1 VTPLHAGTRF
11 KKTQRAQAAAAWLKK
26 KLGEPK
32 IKREL
37 SNAKSEPEKKS
48 WAGQKTSRQRARR
61 PGLKAAPPSHSREE
75 ELVTPLQAG
84 TRVKKAQRAQAAA
97 GWQKKKLGEPEIKR
111 NLSDAKSEPEKQKL
125 GGTKNEQA
133 AS

>member
-1 VTPLHAGTRF
+1 MGAIYGEYRDNIGTICMLDSLEAGQDR
-11 KKTQRAQAAAAWLKK
+11 
-26 KLGEPK
+26 
-32 IKREL
+32 
-37 SNAKSEPEKKS
+37 SNAGPIWRQYRSKS

-97 GWQKKKLGEPEIKR
+97 DWQKKKLGEPEIKR
-111 NLSDAKSEPEKQKL
+111 NLSDEKSEPEKQKL
-125 GGTKNEQA
+125 GGTKKEQA